1 MDNAE
6 EELSTKLRTLERE
19 IFDPSLNGREQ
30 EIWARMLGIRER
42 GKRLKAEMDRAGPA
56 ARNEDAVLDEE
67 TVQIAKKVTSHQNV
81 ASSRAN

>member
-6 EELSTKLRTLERE
+6 EELSTKLRALERE
-19 IFDPSLNGREQ
+19 IFDPGLNGREQ

-67 TVQIAKKVTSHQNV
+67 TVQIAKKVTSSRNV